1 MVSVAGGV
9 RDIWCVWLL
18 AGASALALTAASP
31 AVARSQVDEAGAGA
45 VRLARAEQTYEFDI
59 PSKPLPRAIAD
70 FSAVTGLQVLY
81 TETSTYDHT
90 APALRGAFTAK
101 QALDRLVAGSG
112 LSYRYTSANAVTL
125 ERNAAEESD
134 DGIIQLGPITVEG
147 KTPER
152 SYKASTSIVRGNRL
166 GQTVLETPRAVSV
179 VTRSLLD
186 DQQPDNEVDV
196 LRNVSGVS
204 RTNDFQGTY
213 QRFQLRGI
221 DADNARTY
229 LRDGYRFTHQ
239 SDPGLYNIE
248 RIEVIKGPNAIDFGQ
263 STPGGFINYVT
274 KKPRDEERYALEL
287 TAGSFDQYQGAID
300 LTGPLNEAK
309 TVLYRLT
316 AGYESG
322 GAFTEHVDPLRR
334 GVAGALS
341 WSITRQTQL
350 NLTGEYQ
357 KTERLANPGWPV
369 PDPTRLESAD
379 AIPDDAFYG
388 DGNLEYDM
396 EEYRY
401 TAELL
406 HDFSDDWQFRALFA
420 QDRITRDNNFI
431 SLRGLTDD
439 GIETTRRLFQRLGS
453 ERDSITTRADVR
465 GKLKTGRIEHE
476 IVTGADYYRF
486 ASTDTPFL
494 NIALPNLP
502 VFDPPFRATE
512 IPTGNTEA
520 TSTKDSAY
528 GFFIQDSIDFGGGW
542 GLQVGVRHDVLE
554 NDATSE
560 DVSQTSPN
568 AAITYAPTENSL
580 VYASYSRSFEPN
592 WDVDLLGGGVADP
605 SEGEQ
610 FEIGFK
616 HGWFDGRFTTTV
628 ALFSLKKS
636 NIVVGDPENPGF
648 EILTG
653 KAEVQGIEF
662 EAAGEL
668 LPGLN
673 LSAQVTLLDSEIAA
687 DTDETIVG
695 NRLPGSVESTASL
708 WATYQLP
715 GDLFKWTIGG
725 GVFYTGDRVLNES
738 NTLSLPSYVTADAF
752 VGYQITE
759 AVSAQ
764 LNITNIA
771 DKRYYVNAS
780 TSGDTFRSTF
790 PGEPRA
796 VSFTLR
802 ASF

>member
-1 MVSVAGGV
+1 MVVGAKAPLRAGKRRGV
-9 RDIWCVWLL
+9 L
-18 AGASALALTAASP
+18 AGALMVATALASASAWAQQPAASTAAMAQLRSERSFDIPAQPLTDALVAFGQQSGLQVTVDGTLARNVSSP
-31 AVARSQVDEAGAGA
+31 AVRGMMSGA
-45 VRLARAEQTYEFDI
+45 
-59 PSKPLPRAIAD
+59 
-70 FSAVTGLQVLY
+70 
-81 TETSTYDHT
+81 
-90 APALRGAFTAK
+90 
-101 QALDRLVAGSG
+101 QALTRLLAGSG
-112 LSYRYTSANAVTL
+112 LAYVVADGSTVAI
-125 ERNAAEESD
+125 ERPGRQND
-134 DGIIQLGPITVEG
+134 NGPMVLGPIRVQGE
-147 KTPER
+147 TPRR
-152 SYKASTSIVRGNRL
+152 SYDSGSSVVRGNRL
-166 GQTVLETPRAVSV
+166 GQTLLETPRAVSV
-179 VTRSLLD
+179 VTRSILD

-221 DADNARTY
+221 DADNARTF

-239 SDPGLYNIE
+239 SDPGLYNVE

-274 KKPRDEERYALEL
+274 KKPLDEEHYALEL

-300 LTGPLNEAK
+300 LTGPLNKDK
-309 TVLYRLT
+309 TILYRLT

-341 WSITRQTQL
+341 WSITPRTQL

-369 PDPTRLESAD
+369 PDPSRLQSAD
-379 AIPDDAFYG
+379 ALPDEAFYG
-388 DGNLEYDM
+388 DANLEYDM

-406 HDFSDDWQFRALFA
+406 HDFSDDWQVRAMFA
-420 QDRITRDNNFI
+420 QDHLVRDNKFI

-439 GIETTRRLFQRLGS
+439 GTQTARRLFQRLGS
-453 ERDSITTRADVR
+453 ERDSITARADVR
-465 GKLKTGRIEHE
+465 GKELRTGRIEHD
-476 IVTGADYYRF
+476 IVIGADYYRF
-486 ASTDTPFL
+486 ETTDSPFL

-502 VFDPPFRATE
+502 VFNPPLSATE
-512 IPTGNTEA
+512 IPVDDTEA

-528 GFFIQDSIDFGGGW
+528 GFFIQDSLDFGGGW
-542 GLQVGVRHDVLE
+542 GLQVGVRHDILE

-560 DVSQTSPN
+560 DVSRTSPN
-568 AAITYAPTENSL
+568 AAVTYAPTETSL
-580 VYASYSRSFEPN
+580 AYASYSRSFEPN
-592 WDVDLLGGGVADP
+592 WGVDLFGGGVAGP

-610 FEIGFK
+610 VEIGFK
-616 HGWFDGRFTTTV
+616 QGWFDGRFTTTV

-653 KAEVQGIEF
+653 EAEVRGVEL

-673 LSAQVTLLDSEIAA
+673 VLAQVTLLDTEIAS

-695 NRLPGSVESTASL
+695 NRLSASVETTASL

-715 GDLFKWTIGG
+715 GDLYEWTVGA
-725 GVFYTGDRVLNES
+725 GVFYTGDRILNDR
-738 NTLSLPSYVTADAF
+738 NTLSLPSYTTADAF
-752 VGYQITE
+752 IGYQITD
-759 AVSAQ
+759 AIGAQ
-764 LNITNIA
+764 FNITNIA

-780 TSGDTFRSTF
+780 TSGDSFRSTF